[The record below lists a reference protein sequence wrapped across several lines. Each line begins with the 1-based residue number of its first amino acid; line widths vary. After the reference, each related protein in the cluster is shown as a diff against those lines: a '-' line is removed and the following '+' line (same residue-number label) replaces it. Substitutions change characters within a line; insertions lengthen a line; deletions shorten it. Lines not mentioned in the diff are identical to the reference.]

1 MGAMTA
7 DPVETLVIHPGA
19 LGDVLQ
25 AVPALAVLGGLG
37 NQLTF
42 AGQPRLGE
50 LLQGSGLVL
59 ATTAFDTFG
68 FEALFA
74 EPPAYDRLA
83 PRLARFRR
91 VVSWFGARAPGYSER
106 LAALVPDTIV
116 APPVPGDESPLAVWE
131 HLVDTLAP
139 WGVTRPAELRPL
151 PTTERW
157 RIAARTALMALGVDE
172 ARPLLIAHPG
182 AGARWKR
189 APIARFAQALERMRG
204 DGGFEV
210 VLHQGPADTEAVE
223 ALEAVLGASSKR
235 LIEPALTELA
245 GALAL
250 AHAYI
255 GSDSGV
261 SHLAASVG
269 TPSVILFPP
278 ETLRR
283 WAPWG
288 PAAMPLGVGA
298 EGEMS

>member
-1 MGAMTA
+1 MTV
-7 DPVETLVIHPGA
+7 DSVETLVIHPGA

-25 AVPALAVLGGLG
+25 AVPALAALGRLG
-37 NQLTF
+37 NRLTF

-50 LLQGSGLVL
+50 LLKGSGVVL
-59 ATTAFDTFG
+59 AAAPFDTFG
-68 FEALFA
+68 LEALFVDA
-74 EPPAYDRLA
+74 PVSDRLA
-83 PRLARFRR
+83 SRLERFRR
-91 VVSWFGARAPGYSER
+91 VVSWFGAREAGYANR
-106 LAALVPDTIV
+106 LGALVPEAIV
-116 APPVPGDESPLAVWE
+116 APPVPDDESPFTVWE
-131 HLVDTLAP
+131 HLVDTLTP
-139 WGVTRPAELRPL
+139 WGVTLPTELHSL

-157 RIAARTALMALGVDE
+157 RIAARTSLMALEVDE
-172 ARPLLIAHPG
+172 SRPLLIAHPG

-189 APIARFAQALERMRG
+189 APTERFAQALERMRR

-210 VLHQGPADTEAVE
+210 VVHQGPADADAVE
-223 ALEAVLGASSKR
+223 ALEVALGASSKR

-288 PAAMPLGVGA
+288 TAALPLGVGS
-298 EGEMS
+298 EGEEP